1 MPSLNSVKRGTLRW
15 ESRAKTNGNI
25 RNCVE
30 TRGESRNLDNNSSTN
45 TGHNLYNFINCE
57 EIVQP
62 IENKESIELEDKEP
76 LG

>member
-45 TGHNLYNFINCE
+45 TGHNLYIIFILMLSDALLYFAYNY
-57 EIVQP
+57 
-62 IENKESIELEDKEP
+62 
-76 LG
+76 

>member
-45 TGHNLYNFINCE
+45 TGHNLYIILF
-57 EIVQP
+57 
-62 IENKESIELEDKEP
+62 
-76 LG
+76 